1 MQNPFTPATAKNA
14 SHNAQNPFTS
24 AFAGKPTATPAFGGT
39 TTANSASNPFLS
51 NSTATS
57 AFGSSNPGTTQA
69 GNSNPFSSAGS
80 ASVGFGASATKNTG
94 FGATN
99 LVSGASNSGLGASN
113 PGFGASSTPATATS
127 KPANPFSA
135 FNSNPEKPKTNEF
148 GFGATSDTSSPFTN
162 KPDTSNQ
169 TFGQSVSSSKSS
181 ANPFSTALPVPTNQ
195 LPESSSINP
204 FEKQTIS
211 EKPKI
216 AETATF
222 NFGQTSNP
230 KNSQISSGFSFGQT
244 STTSSFASEITE
256 KFGAEKPAFSK
267 PAGNAP
273 NPFAPK
279 TNSLHTNSIKTSN
292 STAKPFPVS
301 ETREPGGFKIS
312 NNRPVNTEN
321 IFDKKPSGTN
331 PSAVNPFMKKVT
343 RPQSPAPRSQAPVPR
358 PQTPEI
364 NGSSPYSRPVIA
376 QITGDNE
383 EHDGLD
389 FGPDE
394 PPAPVPIVGDA
405 RDILRRKRLERE
417 SRGEIPDD
425 SRKSSEE
432 SNSRENRPDR
442 VNIQVKKGTPDARA
456 IIKLKKDGKI
466 KTPEASSDS
475 SSSSESGEISD
486 DDDQVKVVRT
496 IENGDDSDS
505 SDIGG
510 PVVTFRKNQ
519 RNSDDMPPTPPG
531 GSNKIPELTID
542 IKPDFNTEL
551 VYHRGS
557 LIQKSDLNIHSNSPF
572 SSKPSIHTSGITKS
586 NPFSKPRDHK
596 TAKNVL
602 SESLR
607 QARENKRTS
616 SSALSGSPANQ
627 QTSIF
632 AAPSSIP
639 RVPRVNLPPAPTF
652 PQHQQVPLMSPVSI
666 SRRAADI
673 VKGFDP
679 YQCHERLTQR
689 DKALRNQELAK
700 PEYLRDGSSGIEGKC
715 PDMCP
720 EGERYFRIFSDQVS
734 VFEKSNQE
742 PDHNK
747 MIKEFERG
755 AADAD
760 ITLPHQVRPLPIL
773 IHTVNYIC
781 KTLMSDYAPT
791 PNYETFDV
799 DSRQRQTEIGDWYG
813 FIWNRFRAIRKDI
826 TQMRMQSRSEAINIM
841 QICTRFHIY
850 CQYAFCQE
858 APHVFDTTLNK
869 KDHIDKCITTLKQ
882 TGKGFTAEFIA
893 IEMCLNFRNPQEIA
907 YALTFADGKMLK
919 NRYIRRARKAFMAY
933 ETRQTEVFF
942 KILETSEPI
951 FACILHDYRA
961 FGLIWRPRV
970 EFKQRKFCTFSQI
983 FSMFSHLFRF
993 VTFSSNV
1000 FHADEMRA
1008 FAFDNLVRSTK
1019 PKSDVPLEK
1028 FEKEMRLYDE
1038 RLDEYVLDCGLKP
1051 EDDEKYQRFVD
1062 LGDKRSYISPINRK
1076 VLKKSREK
1084 FIDDYEDQHMNWLV
1098 GVKDRTISSI
1108 VNPDLDL
1115 ENFVERDATTVF
1127 GKNGQIGD
1135 TYKVPD
1141 ERITPQNSREYA
1153 SRSSESYDP
1162 GVVVSECFSRAEQI
1176 TQIPSGTVQNPVPT
1190 PFRDT
1195 ISPSIPISIPV
1206 STPAINPQ
1214 ALINQAVPD
1223 LVSKIITPVN
1233 TQLTQII
1240 ATARLKVAKRQQ
1252 LIKQNTN
1259 SIIDDL
1265 ITKISTEIA
1274 VEEAAKSFSK
1284 KLKNLRTDN
1293 IRITA
1298 ERAEKRVFTAV
1309 IEHEARKIAS
1319 ARLKLARE
1327 KHLAKTA
1334 WNFTKEIMDS
1344 ESKKVCREVADD
1356 CLKTATYE
1364 KTHRLDVCKKKI
1376 QKLRMVKVFEVWQ
1389 SRIAI
1394 RKRRFN
1400 GLLTT
1405 PPKRSK
1411 HLRMGVVGK
1420 NLVDRRSFDGDKCLK
1435 FSQSFIGENPKDVAN
1450 RIDRKRKILENP
1462 ESLQLKAKKSLV
1474 PSENHAVFDGE
1485 SSFFKNIWPNLRQ
1498 VRKNSDKVKHYSV
1511 FCDFKG
1517 ELALPLTMLNSF
1529 KPHSGF
1535 EFSQIL
1541 PDQFSDDLFSSTNS
1555 NDVNMVCL
1563 SREENF
1569 HDVVNLLQSKSFDL
1583 SSIPILVKTDRKCSS
1598 FSLKYHVRCS
1608 DLSSSENFTQTDI
1621 EWALR
1626 ISGPRKADF
1635 LKLTVAEILNHVI
1648 SSRYTLNVQSVMT
1661 ALSDHTDSK
1670 LVSGLARYPFDSL
1683 LDDENNWKTE
1693 QGFKNYL
1700 SRLHILDSR
1709 AKLRFSRMLKKI
1721 KEKLSKPID
1730 FGINSLFGENQMDTS
1745 NDFSQVSQR
1754 ISKISEQI
1762 IENHEL
1768 RASFS
1773 DFKPLFRLIL
1783 EFKLNP
1789 IMDNSVRVRRDFFQN
1804 LRKRKISVSGGSRS
1818 RGSSFSK
1825 AQKRM
1830 SSPVRQI
1837 SVSKDNNSDSESDG
1851 EDLIQMAK
1859 RRLAEMSDKNRKLKE
1874 KAGNF
1879 DRVLKEQMSSN
1890 GLDRDLLDNLL
1901 PDIKTLFEQN
1911 NTLTNIET

>member
-1 MQNPFTPATAKNA
+1 
-14 SHNAQNPFTS
+14 
-24 AFAGKPTATPAFGGT
+24 
-39 TTANSASNPFLS
+39 
-51 NSTATS
+51 
-57 AFGSSNPGTTQA
+57 
-69 GNSNPFSSAGS
+69 
-80 ASVGFGASATKNTG
+80 
-94 FGATN
+94 
-99 LVSGASNSGLGASN
+99 
-113 PGFGASSTPATATS
+113 
-127 KPANPFSA
+127 
-135 FNSNPEKPKTNEF
+135 
-148 GFGATSDTSSPFTN
+148 
-162 KPDTSNQ
+162 
-169 TFGQSVSSSKSS
+169 
-181 ANPFSTALPVPTNQ
+181 
-195 LPESSSINP
+195 
-204 FEKQTIS
+204 
-211 EKPKI
+211 
-216 AETATF
+216 
-222 NFGQTSNP
+222 
-230 KNSQISSGFSFGQT
+230 
-244 STTSSFASEITE
+244 
-256 KFGAEKPAFSK
+256 
-267 PAGNAP
+267 
-273 NPFAPK
+273 
-279 TNSLHTNSIKTSN
+279 
-292 STAKPFPVS
+292 
-301 ETREPGGFKIS
+301 
-312 NNRPVNTEN
+312 VNTDN
-321 IFDKKPSGTN
+321 IFDKKPSAQK
-331 PSAVNPFMKKVT
+331 PSAVNPFMKKAVARPQSP
-343 RPQSPAPRSQAPVPR
+343 RPQSPAPR

-364 NGSSPYSRPVIA
+364 NGSSPYSRSVTA
-376 QITGDNE
+376 QITGEVDAF
-383 EHDGLD
+383 GLD

-394 PPAPVPIVGDA
+394 PLLEPTPAPVAPIVGDA

-417 SRGEIPDD
+417 SRGEDNED
-425 SRKSSEE
+425 ARKSSEE

-442 VNIQVKKGTPDARA
+442 VNVQVKKGTPDART
-456 IIKLKKDGKI
+456 IIRMKKDGKI
-466 KTPEASSDS
+466 KTPEASSES
-475 SSSSESGEISD
+475 NSSSESGEISD
-486 DDDQVKVVRT
+486 DDDQVVKITRT
-496 IENGDDSDS
+496 VNNGDDSDS

-510 PVVTFRKNQ
+510 PVVTFRQNQ

-531 GSNKIPELTID
+531 GSNKIPQLTID
-542 IKPDFNTEL
+542 TKTDPGSEL

-557 LIQKSDLNIHSNSPF
+557 LVQKSDIKNSPF
-572 SSKPSIHTSGITKS
+572 WGKPSIHTSGITKS
-586 NPFSKPRDHK
+586 NPFSKPKDHK

-607 QARENKRTS
+607 QARENKR
-616 SSALSGSPANQ
+616 SGSPANFERSSSPANQ
-627 QTSIF
+627 SSNFI
-632 AAPSSIP
+632 APSSFP
-639 RVPRVNLPPAPTF
+639 RANLPPAPTF
-652 PQHQQVPLMSPVSI
+652 PQHQQMPLMSPVSI
-666 SRRAADI
+666 SRRATDI

-679 YQCHERLTQR
+679 HQCHERLSQR
-689 DKALRNQELAK
+689 DKALRDQELAK

-734 VFEKSNQE
+734 VFEKTDRE
-742 PDHNK
+742 ADHNK

-773 IHTVNYIC
+773 IYTVNYIC
-781 KTLMSDYAPT
+781 KTLMSDYSPT
-791 PNYETFDV
+791 PNYETFDIE
-799 DSRQRQTEIGDWYG
+799 SRHRQTEIGDWYG
-813 FIWNRFRAIRKDI
+813 FIWNRFRAVRKDI

-858 APHVFDTTLNK
+858 APHVFDATLNK

-882 TGKGFTAEFIA
+882 TEKGFTAEFIA

-907 YALTFADGKMLK
+907 YALTFADAKTLK
-919 NRYIRRARKAFMAY
+919 NKYIRRARKAFMAY

-951 FACILHDYRA
+951 FACILHDY
-961 FGLIWRPRV
+961 
-970 EFKQRKFCTFSQI
+970 
-983 FSMFSHLFRF
+983 
-993 VTFSSNV
+993 
-1000 FHADEMRA
+1000 ADEMRA
-1008 FAFDNLVRSTK
+1008 YAFDNLVRSTK

-1038 RLDEYVLDCGLKP
+1038 RLDEYVLNCGLKP

-1076 VLKKSREK
+1076 VLEKSREK

-1115 ENFVERDATTVF
+1115 ESFVERNATTVF
-1127 GKNGQIGD
+1127 DKNRQIGD

-1141 ERITPQNSREYA
+1141 EKITPQNSREYGV
-1153 SRSSESYDP
+1153 SSESYDP
-1162 GVVVSECFSRAEQI
+1162 GVVINGGLTRIEQI
-1176 TQIPSGTVQNPVPT
+1176 GQIPPRCVEIQPRMVQNSGQT
-1190 PFRDT
+1190 PFQNIDQT
-1195 ISPSIPISIPV
+1195 SFQTSYQAPNPAQIM
-1206 STPAINPQ
+1206 STPAINPE
-1214 ALINQAVPD
+1214 ALITKAVPD
-1223 LVSKIITPVN
+1223 LVSQIITPVN

-1240 ATARLKVAKRQQ
+1240 ATARLQVAKNQQ
-1252 LIKQNTN
+1252 LIKQNTT
-1259 SIIDDL
+1259 SIINDL

-1274 VEEAAKSFSK
+1274 QEEAAKSFSK
-1284 KLKNLRTDN
+1284 KVKNLRTDN

-1344 ESKKVCREVADD
+1344 ECKKVCKEVADD
-1356 CLKTATYE
+1356 CLKTAEYE

-1411 HLRMGVVGK
+1411 NLRMGIVGK
-1420 NLVDRRSFDGDKCLK
+1420 NLVDRRSFDSEKTLK

-1474 PSENHAVFDGE
+1474 PSANHAVFNGE

-1498 VRKNSDKVKHYSV
+1498 VRNNSDKVKHYSV

-1541 PDQFSDDLFSSTNS
+1541 PEQFSDDFLSSKDT
-1555 NDVNMVCL
+1555 NDVNIVCL
-1563 SREENF
+1563 SREDNF
-1569 HDVVNLLQSKSFDL
+1569 HDVVNLLQSKSIDL
-1583 SSIPILVKTDRKCSS
+1583 SNIPILVKTDLKCSS

-1608 DLSSSENFTQTDI
+1608 DSSSENFTQTDI

-1626 ISGPRKADF
+1626 ISNPRKADF
-1635 LKLTVAEILNHVI
+1635 LSLSVAEILNHVI
-1648 SSRYTLNVQSVMT
+1648 SSRYTLSIQSVMT
-1661 ALSDHTDSK
+1661 ALSEHTDSK
-1670 LVSGLARYPFDSL
+1670 LVKGLARYPFDNL
-1683 LDDENNWKTE
+1683 LDDDNNWQTE
-1693 QGFKNYL
+1693 NGFKNYL

-1709 AKLRFSRMLKKI
+1709 AKLRFNRMLNKI

-1730 FGINSLFGENQMDTS
+1730 FGINSLFGENEMDTS
-1745 NDFSQVSQR
+1745 NDFSSFSQVSQR

-1762 IENHEL
+1762 TEKDEL
-1768 RASFS
+1768 RGSFS

-1789 IMDNSVRVRRDFFQN
+1789 IMDNSVKVRRDFFQN
-1804 LRKRKISVSGGSRS
+1804 LRKRKISVSGGRS

-1830 SSPVRQI
+1830 SSPVRVRPHAK
-1837 SVSKDNNSDSESDG
+1837 SVVKEVDSDSESDG
-1851 EDLIQMAK
+1851 EDLIQLAK

-1879 DRVLKEQMSSN
+1879 DRVLKEQISSN

-1901 PDIKTLFEQN
+1901 PDIKTLFEQG
-1911 NTLTNIET
+1911 TR